1 MDADR
6 WKQLR
11 KLLDQALDLES
22 EQRAQFANAVAD
34 ESLRADL
41 QRMLARHD
49 HTTPLDRPA
58 AVLAA
63 EVIVE
68 RAPRDWDRE
77 QIGRRV
83 GAFVLDDL
91 IGSGGMGTVYRAH
104 RVDGR
109 LNQMVAIKL
118 VLSAHPGL
126 RDRFRKEQ
134 EIVAGLR
141 HPNIAQLIDAGESE
155 DGIPYL
161 AMEYVEGVSI
171 TEFCRQRLPD
181 AGSRIRLML
190 RVASALSHAH
200 RNLVIHRD
208 IKPSNILVTEDG
220 LPILLDFG
228 IAKLVGEDRFRPV
241 TAQRL
246 GPMTPAY
253 AAPEQFRGGMISV
266 ATDVYQF
273 GALLYRVLT
282 GQLPYAADPHDAINW
297 GRAVLESDPITLSR
311 AITQARLE
319 ENTDASREAVKT
331 LSRDINRDLD
341 AILRTALSKEPSR
354 RYPSIDAMVADLEA
368 FLDGRPVVAR
378 HGDRWYHLTRFLR
391 RHWLSTAIGSLSAL
405 GLITLTALSW
415 QFAVKAQREA
425 ERATLAVDFLN
436 QVMDAIDPIDGL
448 GHRSSAE
455 DVLKHALSRFQGEMA
470 DHPDLRAP
478 LVIKLAITFANIGQP
493 DEAYPLFQSAL
504 DEFLKT
510 EADPLQKA
518 EALERGAFSA
528 YRSGHGEQA
537 KLWTDEA
544 ELLVKGDSAKAYW
557 IRDGIAFNRWIVV
570 RDSGDNAEGLAMA
583 DVALQAA
590 RDAPEAVRDRIVQ
603 RALQRT
609 GVSAA
614 TSGNL
619 IRAEADLRESLGLA
633 RRLYGEDRY
642 MTLRARSALAWFMT
656 IKGEPARALVE
667 FNTVCP
673 RLKELLGPMAFDYGS
688 CVYNTGNAL
697 MATKQNQK
705 AIDAY
710 REVASIYAGNTSNA
724 AVQVGWA
731 LQNVA
736 LLQHADGHYEA
747 ARTTWNEVEKSW
759 SQQLPS
765 GAPVLTEYR
774 FNRAKTELALHD
786 WDAADRLL
794 TRMLLDE
801 PYLIGHPTENAYALY
816 MVGQIAEQKDDRIR
830 AELAY
835 EDALAVIAKDPAT
848 LEAAWLPA
856 DLADLRAR
864 RQQLQQPESG
874 R

>member
-1 MDADR
+1 MDAER

-11 KLLDQALDLES
+11 KLLDQALDLEP
-22 EQRAQFANAVAD
+22 EQRAQFASAVPD

-41 QRMLARHD
+41 VRMLARHD
-49 HTTPLDRPA
+49 HTTPLDQPA
-58 AVLAA
+58 AALAA
-63 EVIVE
+63 EVLVE

-181 AGSRIRLML
+181 ASARIRLML

-220 LPILLDFG
+220 LPMLLDFG
-228 IAKLVGEDRFRPV
+228 IAKLVGEDRFRPI

-273 GALLYRVLT
+273 GALLYRVLS

-297 GRAVLESDPITLSR
+297 GRAVLEEDPITLGR
-311 AITQARLE
+311 AIAHARRD

-341 AILRTALSKEPSR
+341 AILRTALSKEPNR

-378 HGDRWYHLTRFLR
+378 HGDRWYHVTRFLQ
-391 RHWLSTAIGSLSAL
+391 RHWLSTSIGGLAAI
-405 GLITLTALSW
+405 GLITLTAVSW

-436 QVMDAIDPIDGL
+436 QVMDTIDPIDGL

-455 DVLKHALSRFQGEMA
+455 DVLKHALSRFQKDMA

-493 DEAYPLFQSAL
+493 DEAYPLFQSAI
-504 DEFLKT
+504 DEFRAT
-510 EADPLQKA
+510 DADPLLKA
-518 EALERGAFSA
+518 EALERGAFAA

-537 KLWTDEA
+537 KVWTDEA
-544 ELLVKGDSAKAYW
+544 ELLAKGESAKAFW

-570 RDSGDNAEGLAMA
+570 RDSGDNGRGLVMA
-583 DVALQAA
+583 DAALQEAK
-590 RDAPEAVRDRIVQ
+590 RAPEAVRDRIIQ

-614 TSGNL
+614 TSDNL
-619 IRAEADLRESLGLA
+619 VRAEADFRESLKLA
-633 RRLYGEDRY
+633 RQLYGEDRY
-642 MTLRARSALAWFMT
+642 VTLRARSALAWFMT
-656 IKGEPARALVE
+656 IKGEPERALVE

-697 MATKQNQK
+697 MATHQNQK

-710 REVASIYAGNTSNA
+710 REVASIYAGNNSSS

-731 LQNVA
+731 LTNVA
-736 LLQHADGHYEA
+736 LLQHADGQYEA

-765 GAPVLTEYR
+765 DAPVLTEYR
-774 FNRAKTELALHD
+774 FTRAKTEFALRD
-786 WDAADRLL
+786 FAAADRLL

-801 PYLIGHPTENAYALY
+801 PYLQRHPAEHAFALY
-816 MVGQIAEQKDDRIR
+816 LIGRIAEQKDDRIR

-835 EDALAVIAKDPAT
+835 ADALTVIERSPKAT
-848 LEAAWLPA
+848 EAQWLPA
-856 DLADLRAR
+856 DIADLRSR
-864 RQQLQQPESG
+864 HQQLQQPGSG

>member
-1 MDADR
+1 MDAER

-11 KLLDQALDLES
+11 KLLDQALDLEPQ
-22 EQRAQFANAVAD
+22 QRAQFAEKVDD
-34 ESLRADL
+34 EALRVDL
-41 QRMLARHD
+41 QRMLARQD

-63 EVIVE
+63 EMIVE

-109 LNQMVAIKL
+109 LNQTVAIKL

-171 TEFCRQRLPD
+171 TEFCSQRLPD
-181 AGSRIRLML
+181 ASSRIRLML

-228 IAKLVGEDRFRPV
+228 IAKLIGEDRFQPI

-297 GRAVLESDPITLSR
+297 GRAVLEAEPITLGR
-311 AITQARLE
+311 AIAQARAD
-319 ENTDASREAVKT
+319 ENTDASRDAVKT

-341 AILRTALSKEPSR
+341 AILRTALAKEPNR
-354 RYPSIDAMVADLEA
+354 RYPSIDAMVADIEA
-368 FLDGRPVVAR
+368 FLDGRPVLAR
-378 HGDRWYHLTRFLR
+378 HGDRWYHLTRFLQ
-391 RHWLSTAIGSLSAL
+391 RHWLSTSLGSLATL
-405 GLITLTALSW
+405 GLLTLTILSW
-415 QFAVKAQREA
+415 QLAAQARREA
-425 ERATLAVDFLN
+425 ERSALAVDFLTE
-436 QVMDAIDPIDGL
+436 VMNAVDPIDGL
-448 GHRSSAE
+448 GHRASAE
-455 DVLKHALSRFQGEMA
+455 DVLKHAMSRFQKEMA

-478 LVIKLAITFANIGQP
+478 LMIKLAITFANIGQP
-493 DEAYPLFQSAL
+493 DEAYPMFLSAL
-504 DEFLKT
+504 DEFRNT
-510 EADPLQKA
+510 DIDPVQKA
-518 EALERGAFSA
+518 AALERAAFSA
-528 YRSGHGEQA
+528 YRSGHAEQS
-537 KLWTDEA
+537 KTWNDEA
-544 ELLVKGDSAKAYW
+544 AQLAQGDSELAY
-557 IRDGIAFNRWIVV
+557 IARDGIAANRWAVA
-570 RDSGDNAEGLAMA
+570 RDSGDAKGSMAMA
-583 DVALQAA
+583 EAALLEA
-590 RDAPEAVRDRIVQ
+590 RKAPITIRARLEQ
-603 RALQRT
+603 KALQRT
-609 GVSAA
+609 GVTAPGVSDLA
-614 TSGNL
+614 
-619 IRAEADLRESLGLA
+619 RAEADLRQSLQIA
-633 RRLYGEDRY
+633 RDIYGEDRY
-642 MTLRARSALAWFMT
+642 MTLRARSSLAWLLT
-656 IKGEPARALVE
+656 AKGEPQRALVE

-673 RLKELLGPMAFDYGS
+673 RLKELLGPHGFDYGS
-688 CVYNTGNAL
+688 CMFNQGNAL
-697 MATKQNQK
+697 MATRQYEKG
-705 AIDAY
+705 IDAY
-710 REVASIYAGNTSNA
+710 REAANVYSGSNSNG

-736 LLQHADGHYEA
+736 LLQHELKQYEA

-759 SQQLPS
+759 SQQLADD
-765 GAPVLTEYR
+765 APVMSDYR
-774 FNRAKTELALHD
+774 FNRAKTEFALND
-786 WDAADRLL
+786 LDAADRLL
-794 TRMLLDE
+794 TRVLLDE
-801 PYLIGHPTENAYALY
+801 SYLKEQPTEHAYSLY
-816 MVGQIAEQKDDRIR
+816 TIGRIAERKDEPMR

-835 EDALAVIAKDPAT
+835 SDALAIIDQDPAKR
-848 LEAAWLPA
+848 EAAWDPA
-856 DLADLRAR
+856 DLADLKAR
-864 RQQLQQPESG
+864 HKRLKAGSRP
-874 R
+874 